1 MNGSGGQ
8 APAVRS
14 PRAFARGPRL
24 LASVRF
30 RLTVLYS
37 TLLFTLA
44 ALVVTGLYLAVRRDV
59 GGPPLLQPVSGLVAV
74 RLRDGSF
81 KPVPVT
87 LAAAQDLEQAVDAQT
102 LEALRRYSLLTLLA
116 LFLAS
121 LAIGWVLSGRALRPV
136 RQIAESARHISATDL
151 SRRIRLQGPDDEFHY
166 LADTLD
172 SMLARLDEAFRAQ
185 RRMLDDASHELR
197 TPLAV
202 ITANVEGVLLDEEA
216 TPEERRGAAQV
227 VLRAALRMNRLVDDL
242 LAAARRSAP
251 AFADREVDLGEV
263 AREAGEEFT
272 PLAERRRIGLRFAAE
287 PGTAVAGDPDGLR
300 RAVANLLSNAL
311 RLAPAGSEVLVG
323 AGRWD
328 DWCWVAVR
336 DAGPGIAA
344 EQQGRVFD
352 RFWRGTEGRE
362 QGGEQHTGLGLSIVR
377 QIVEGHSGH
386 VRLHSRP
393 GTGSTFVLWLPAA
406 RTGGGPGGPPA
417 EDPLAAPAPA
427 PTGPA

>member
-323 AGRWD
+323 AGRRD
-328 DWCWVAVR
+328 GWCWVAVR
-336 DAGPGIAA
+336 DAGPGIPP

-352 RFWRGTEGRE
+352 RFWRGTEDGE